1 VDKMAVIGKRL
12 KHARE
17 RKKLSQ
23 IEAAKLLGISNGT
36 LSGYE
41 RNYRDPDTNILEKMA
56 DLYEVTTDYLLGRTD
71 DPTPSNVDKIKKLGL
86 KEDEEIHFFDLE
98 GLSDEDIEF
107 IKNQIEFLRKK
118 AKQHRKDTE

>member
-1 VDKMAVIGKRL
+1 MAVLGKRL
-12 KHARE
+12 KQARE

-41 RNYRDPDTNILEKMA
+41 RNYRDPDTNVLEKMA
-56 DLYEVTTDYLLGRTD
+56 DLYEVSTDYLLGRTD
-71 DPTPSNVDKIKKLGL
+71 DPAPSKVDKLRKLGL
-86 KEDEEIHFFDLE
+86 KENEEMHFFNLE

-118 AKQHRKDTE
+118 AKLLRKDTE

>member
-98 GLSDEDIEF
+98 GMSDEDIEF

>member
-56 DLYEVTTDYLLGRTD
+56 VLYEVTTDYLLGRTD

>member
-1 VDKMAVIGKRL
+1 MAVIGKRL